1 MHGNLEFRVLL
12 FYLGIVYLLPLIRW
26 RRIRRSP
33 ALVGARGEHQE
44 RARWVA
50 AAFFAVPAVNFV
62 LDGPWPWYAE
72 LGVGDPL
79 RWCAVV
85 PATLAV
91 LLLTWACFDAEYEAA
106 SGNQSF
112 VQDGPYHWLRHP
124 QLLASSVFFLALA
137 ILASNG
143 VVLIS
148 TIVGI
153 LMLRLVVAP
162 AVEEDLEEEFG
173 AAYEQYRERTGC
185 FFFRLRR
192 VPKAQ
197 YTVPRRF
204 GLSSVLALTTAF
216 AILFG
221 ILNFWKAPPVV
232 YLFVATQIAA
242 VCIVQILFGS
252 AARIGSAFT
261 GAVLLPFWTA
271 MSLDPHQLNQLSLVE
286 IAFWFVLITLF
297 GALLGYCTG
306 GLAAGFFLV
315 TDLLEPYLPGAKRNA
330 QGELNAGPEGKAH

>member
-1 MHGNLEFRVLL
+1 MHGNLEFRLLL
-12 FYLGIVYLLPLIRW
+12 FYLGMMYLFPVIRW
-26 RRIRRSP
+26 RGIRRSP
-33 ALVGARGEHQE
+33 ALAGVRGERQH
-44 RARWVA
+44 RARLVA
-50 AAFFAVPAVNFV
+50 AAFFVVPSINFV
-62 LDGPWPWYAE
+62 CDGPWPWHAE
-72 LGVGDPL
+72 LGVPDLL
-79 RWCAVV
+79 RWSAVV

-91 LLLTWACFDAEYEAA
+91 LLLTWACLDAERERG
-106 SGNQSF
+106 SGKQSF
-112 VQDGPYHWLRHP
+112 VDDGPYRWLRHP
-124 QLLASSVFFLALA
+124 QLIASSIFFLALA

-148 TIVGI
+148 TIVGV

-162 AVEEDLEEEFG
+162 AVEEDLEEEYG
-173 AAYEQYRERTGC
+173 KAYEQYRQRTGC
-185 FFFRLRR
+185 FFFRLHR

-204 GLSSVLALTTAF
+204 GLSSVLALTTIF
-216 AILFG
+216 AVLFG

-232 YLFVATQIAA
+232 YLFVATEIAA

-252 AARIGSAFT
+252 AARSSSAVT

-271 MSLDPHQLNQLSLVE
+271 MSLDPQQLNQFSLVD
-286 IAFWFVLITLF
+286 ISFWFVLVTVF

-315 TDLLEPYLPGAKRNA
+315 TDMLEPYLAGAKRDSH
-330 QGELNAGPEGKAH
+330 GELTAKPEGKAN